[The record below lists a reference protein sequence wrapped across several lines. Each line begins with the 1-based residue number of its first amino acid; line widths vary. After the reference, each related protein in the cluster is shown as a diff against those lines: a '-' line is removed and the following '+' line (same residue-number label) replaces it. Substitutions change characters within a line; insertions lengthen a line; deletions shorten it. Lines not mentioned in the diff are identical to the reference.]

1 MENTL
6 INFIFEA
13 YKIGFTMPYYVKKGK
28 VPRKRHTIFRKP
40 DNSLYYEELIS
51 TEGFS
56 SIYSLM
62 YHIYP
67 PTKVLKIGEPVDV
80 APQIAV
86 KNNMRHRA
94 FRSFQVEPGGDYLSS
109 RRVVLCNEDVQ
120 LYVGAPTES
129 MTTFYK
135 NGTADE
141 LIFIHYG
148 KGVLRTNFGKIEF
161 NEGDYLHVPRGVIF
175 KLEFETKN
183 NRVFVIE
190 SFSPIEFPRRY
201 MNKDGQLLEHSPFHE
216 RDIRP
221 PSELETYDEKGEFE
235 ILVKKYHQIFP
246 YVYANHP
253 FDLVGWDGHFYPYAF
268 NILDFEPIVGRIHQ
282 PPPVHQNFAG
292 RNFVVCSFVPRLYDF
307 HPEAIPAP
315 YFHSNVDSDEVLYYV
330 KGEFMSRKNIEEGFI
345 SLHPIGIPHGPHPGA
360 IEKSIGA
367 KETNELAVM
376 VDTFRPLY
384 LTKDA
389 LDIEFKEY
397 YLTWLD

>member
-1 MENTL
+1 
-6 INFIFEA
+6 
-13 YKIGFTMPYYVKKGK
+13 MPYYVKKGK
-28 VPRKRHTIFRKP
+28 IPKKRHIAFRKP
-40 DNSLYYEELIS
+40 DGGLYYEELFS

-62 YHIYP
+62 YHIHP
-67 PTKVLKIGEPVDV
+67 PTEVLKIGEPQDV
-80 APQIAV
+80 SPKIAV
-86 KNNMRHRA
+86 KNNMQHRA
-94 FRSFQVEPGGDYLSS
+94 FRSFRVKPGGDYLSS
-109 RRVVLCNEDVQ
+109 RKIVLCNEDVQ
-120 LYVGAPTES
+120 LYVAAPTES

-141 LIFIHYG
+141 LIFVHYG
-148 KGVLRTNFGKIEF
+148 KGVLRTNFGNVYF
-161 NEGDYLHVPRGVIF
+161 DEGDYLHIPRGVIF
-175 KLEFETKN
+175 KLEFETEN
-183 NRVFVIE
+183 NRLFITE
-190 SFSPIEFPRRY
+190 SFSPIRFPKRY
-201 MNKDGQLLEHSPFHE
+201 MNSEGQLLEHSPFHE

-221 PSELETYDEKGEFE
+221 PQELETYDETGEFE

-246 YVYANHP
+246 YVYKYHP

-282 PPPVHQNFAG
+282 PPPVHQNFEG
-292 RNFVVCSFVPRLYDF
+292 RNFVICSFVPRLYDF

-315 YFHSNVDSDEVLYYV
+315 YYHSNVDSDEVLYYA

-345 SLHPIGIPHGPHPGA
+345 SLHPIGITHGPHPGA
-360 IEKSIGA
+360 IEKSIGQ

-397 YLTWLD
+397 YLSWLD